1 MTPKENE
8 ESLVLAL
15 ICAYERIG
23 SSFFFLEVALEI
35 SPAVE
40 ALRGTIDPSPFA
52 PAPFASSN
60 VTVNALPPLS
70 LRVTGLLT
78 CTEQM
83 VVSFYGNEV
92 LGYSF

>member
-40 ALRGTIDPSPFA
+40 ALRGTINPSPFA
-52 PAPFASSN
+52 PAPFICIVQRNGKYLAASFSSSDRAPYIYRTN
-60 VTVNALPPLS
+60 GRIFLWK
-70 LRVTGLLT
+70 
-78 CTEQM
+78 
-83 VVSFYGNEV
+83 
-92 LGYSF
+92 